1 MNRIQTPRTA
11 RTLLATAA
19 LIVLAACGG
28 GGGGGS
34 DDGGSAAPQS
44 FSTGKISGFGSIIV
58 NGVRFDDSQATVLDD
73 DGEARGR
80 DDLGL
85 GMVVEVEGGAVE
97 NQAGSASKIVIR
109 SEIKGPVE
117 AVDAAA
123 GTLTVLGQ
131 HVLVN
136 SQTAFE
142 DITGGLAGVQV
153 GDTLEVYAFFDA
165 KAGVYTA
172 TRIESQSEPDR
183 FKLRGA
189 VSGLDTDAR
198 TFRIGDALIDYSQ
211 VVASR
216 LPALADGTLVR
227 VKLQATQVGGAWVA
241 TKIDTG
247 VREVAEHAETEAEGY
262 VSDFASLASF
272 RVNGLEVDASGASV
286 EFEDG
291 TSADVANGV
300 RVEVEG
306 EISGGV
312 LIARK
317 LEIKDRD
324 SQDGHEDEDED
335 EDGDKGRH
343 EFELHGTL
351 AAGLSSDQRF
361 VLRGVTVQVGPG
373 TEFEDGSA
381 AGLVAGARIEVEG
394 RLDANGTVLQATKI
408 DFED

>member
-1 MNRIQTPRTA
+1 
-11 RTLLATAA
+11 
-19 LIVLAACGG
+19 
-28 GGGGGS
+28 
-34 DDGGSAAPQS
+34 
-44 FSTGKISGFGSIIV
+44 
-58 NGVRFDDSQATVLDD
+58 
-73 DGEARGR
+73 
-80 DDLGL
+80 
-85 GMVVEVEGGAVE
+85 MVVEVEGGAVE
-97 NQAGSASKIVIR
+97 DQAGSASKIVMR
-109 SEIKGPVE
+109 SEVKGPVE
-117 AVDAAA
+117 AIDAAA

-131 HVLVN
+131 HVLVGT
-136 SQTAFE
+136 QTAFE
-142 DITGGLAGVQV
+142 GITGGLAGVHV
-153 GDTLEVYAFFDA
+153 GDTVEVYAIYDA
-165 KAGVYTA
+165 QAGVYTA

-189 VSGLDTDAR
+189 VGGLDTATR

-211 VVASR
+211 VDARR
-216 LPALADGTLVR
+216 LPALADGALVR
-227 VKLQATQVGGAWVA
+227 VKLETAQVGGAWVA
-241 TKIDTG
+241 TKVNPG

-291 TSADVANGV
+291 TAAEVANGV

-306 EISGGV
+306 AISGGV

-324 SQDGHEDEDED
+324 SRDGREDEDED
-335 EDGDKGRH
+335 EDRD

-351 AAGLSSDQRF
+351 AGGLSPDQRF

>member
-1 MNRIQTPRTA
+1 MNRIPTPRTA
-11 RTLLATAA
+11 LATAA
-19 LIVLAACGG
+19 LVVLAACGG
-28 GGGGGS
+28 GGGGG
-34 DDGGSAAPQS
+34 DGSSAAPQS

-73 DGEARGR
+73 EGEAHGR

-97 NQAGSASKIVIR
+97 NQAGTASKIVIR
-109 SEIKGPVE
+109 SEIEGPVE

-136 SQTAFE
+136 SQTAFKGL
-142 DITGGLAGVQV
+142 TGGLAALQA
-153 GDTLEVYAFFDA
+153 GDTVEVYAFFDA

-172 TRIESQSEPDR
+172 TRIEAEPQTDG
-183 FKLRGA
+183 FKLRGPL
-189 VSGLDTDAR
+189 SGLDTAAK

-211 VVASR
+211 VDARR
-216 LPALADGTLVR
+216 LPALADGALVR
-227 VKLQATQVGGAWVA
+227 VKLETAQVGGAWVA
-241 TKIDTG
+241 TKVNPG

-291 TSADVANGV
+291 TAAEVANGV

-306 EISGGV
+306 AISGGV

-324 SQDGHEDEDED
+324 SRDGREDEDED
-335 EDGDKGRH
+335 EDRD

-351 AAGLSSDQRF
+351 AGGLSPDQRF

-373 TEFEDGSA
+373 TVFEDGSA
-381 AGLVAGARIEVEG
+381 ASLVAGARLEVEG
-394 RLDANGTVLQATKI
+394 RLDANGTVLQATRI
-408 DFED
+408 EFED